1 MPTLRQ
7 LPDGAHVPI
16 VSYGFAV
23 PEILRITTA
32 VVGLLIAA
40 WGLYSVWRN
49 RLPQVS
55 HLVGIV
61 ILEILAIALVATA
74 VVRLASGDR
83 AHEMVTFIGYL
94 VAFLIIPPAG
104 LALARMEPTKWGSAI
119 IAAAGLVE
127 AILVVRLQQ
136 VWTGIG

>member
-7 LPDGAHVPI
+7 PADRTHVPT

-32 VVGLLIAA
+32 AVALAVAA
-40 WGLYSVWRN
+40 WGLYGVWRN
-49 RLPQVS
+49 RPPQIS
-55 HLVGIV
+55 HLIGIV
-61 ILEILAIALVATA
+61 VLEALAIAMVATA
-74 VVRLASGDR
+74 VARMVSGHH